1 MKRYSIFAA
10 CLLLTACGRPA
21 TEQPGAAVAATNAA
35 PAVVAPVD
43 LSGLHEPFRAVVQNY
58 LLIQQKLV
66 ADSVDG
72 VPAAAAAIKQ
82 AVEADPGK
90 TFGPDF
96 SRELDQLA
104 AAPDLH
110 ATRLAFAPLSETLI
124 DVLAKNHI
132 RTGVLHSA
140 FCPMIKAYWLQPGA
154 AIQNPYMG
162 SQMPDCG
169 SFRDQY

>member
-1 MKRYSIFAA
+1 MKFYSIFAA

-21 TEQPGAAVAATNAA
+21 ADQSGATMASTNAA

-43 LSGLHEPFRAVVQNY
+43 LSGLHEPFRTVLQNY
-58 LLIQQKLV
+58 LLIQEKLV

-90 TFGPDF
+90 AFGPDF
-96 SRELDQLA
+96 AQQLDRLS

-110 ATRLAFAPLSETLI
+110 ATRIAFAPLSETLI

-132 RTGVLHSA
+132 QTGVLHSA
-140 FCPMIKAYWLQPGA
+140 FCPMVKAYWLQPGA

-169 SFRDQY
+169 SFQTQY